1 MHVFKK
7 LLISLHIAEI
17 NYTGAA
23 RVEENAVLKYSPY
36 IEQSGIFLCFIIE
49 NYTDEYKKECTY

>member
-1 MHVFKK
+1 MHVFKT

-23 RVEENAVLKYSPY
+23 RVEENAVLK
-36 IEQSGIFLCFIIE
+36 
-49 NYTDEYKKECTY
+49 